1 MNSEQKKQAFVSQIK
16 SAISQKCTELTA
28 AKKSI
33 TYNEGKGIVASVN
46 GVFDSCLGFV
56 PKQISTACDLALVF
70 IAPSMKEKME
80 LLKTIVGTVAGLGGL
95 AAIVAGIG
103 MAVGWGVGTIA
114 AITAWFTGT
123 SIAGPVGWIFAGI
136 TLATIAGYF
145 YFSDSEAANAER
157 FENALKG
164 GVESAIDEIWA
175 EYGEMLYSEMKNLK
189 NEINTS
195 YAE

>member
-1 MNSEQKKQAFVSQIK
+1 MNSEEKKQAFKSQIS

-28 AKKSI
+28 EKKAI

-56 PKQISTACDLALVF
+56 PKQISAACDLALVF

-80 LLKTIVGTVAGLGGL
+80 IIKTIVGTVGGLAGL
-95 AAIVAGIG
+95 AAIIAGIG
-103 MAVGWGVGTIA
+103 MAVGWGAGAIA

-123 SIAGPVGWIFAGI
+123 SMAGPVGWIFAGVSI
-136 TLATIAGYF
+136 AAIAGYF

-157 FENALKG
+157 FEKALKG
-164 GVESAIDEIWA
+164 GLESAIDEIWT
-175 EYGEMLYSEMKNLK
+175 EYGDVLYNEMKKLK
-189 NEINTS
+189 NIK
-195 YAE
+195 